1 MSSVSVR
8 DARRSPSDRR
18 WMEGVYREYL
28 NDLAPAATGVFPTLG
43 EFGHREPDQ
52 LGAWFA
58 DRRAQVLII
67 LYGYEPVGFA
77 LVRTAAVP
85 AGALPATSELT
96 MAEFFIARSWRR
108 RGIGAEG
115 ARLILERFTGRW
127 EISAHRS
134 NAGAVAFWRRVV
146 ASYAGGNAQERVL
159 NGEVRL
165 RFDSGSRRAPR

>member
-8 DARRSPSDRR
+8 DARRSPGDRR

-28 NDLAPAATGVFPTLG
+28 NDLAPQATGVFPALG

-58 DRRAQVLII
+58 DRRAQVLTI
-67 LYGYEPVGFA
+67 LYGQDLAGFA
-77 LVRTAAVP
+77 LVRL
-85 AGALPATSELT
+85 AGTPEVTGGAEFA
-96 MAEFFIARSWRR
+96 MAEFFIARAWRR

-127 EISAHRS
+127 EISAHGS
-134 NAGAVAFWRRVV
+134 NTGAVAFWRRVI
-146 ASYAGGNAQERVL
+146 AAYSGGRAQERL
-159 NGEVRL
+159 INGEVRL
-165 RFDSGSRRAPR
+165 RFDSGARRAPR